1 LVAPAPGAT
10 FQGEDGN
17 VGYRRNLSFHHGFGE
32 GRLTTPKPVGAEVNT
47 CDGFR
52 FASLFDG

>member
-1 LVAPAPGAT
+1 MTANGAT
-10 FQGEDGN
+10 
-17 VGYRRNLSFHHGFGE
+17 SPFHHGFGE